1 MYNTL
6 PTIANPTKQS
16 SCDNTSPL
24 DFENWLYSNG
34 YPEDGEKLT
43 RCANMISH
51 YACPAGH
58 NFYYRQFC
66 GREYCPIC
74 GAKDS
79 YYHKRRV
86 SRAAE
91 HFLWESPWGN
101 LVYTMPKHISE
112 SHLSKRYLRILQK
125 AVWEITRDNFGIEGV
140 SVTIHL
146 LGRAEKGLHVHFEV
160 LFCLTR
166 TGGKGLVP
174 QIVIE
179 KTKKAWRNKLNEI
192 FKLDLDKV
200 DVRYSF
206 AASKPKKWH
215 KLNYIHRSVCT
226 EDAMLKL
233 SDDDKRYILSL
244 KGFHRNRYFGAMAG
258 RNLHKWLRKYWAPL
272 RIREIPAI
280 ERRVCP
286 ICKVRLRYQGRL
298 WITDIP
304 YSQVEQYNDSIWVDR
319 MVAAHRRSLKIHDG
333 AEKCDVKE
341 QKKSKAIHKT
351 TAVHQAQVFDF
362 FRDCPQIEKQ
372 KKRPII

>member
-6 PTIANPTKQS
+6 PTIAIPTPETS
-16 SCDNTSPL
+16 YDNSPL
-24 DFENWLYSNG
+24 LNFENWLLFNG
-34 YPEDGEKLT
+34 HTEDGEKLA
-43 RCANMISH
+43 RCATSVSH
-51 YACPAGH
+51 YQCPQEH

-79 YYHKRRV
+79 FYHKRRV

-91 HFLWESPWGN
+91 HFLWDCPWGN
-101 LVYTMPKHISE
+101 LVFTMPKHISE

-125 AVWEITRDNFGIEGV
+125 AVWEISRDNFGIEGA

-160 LFCLTR
+160 LFCITR
-166 TGGKGLVP
+166 TGGKGVVP
-174 QIVIE
+174 KIVID

-192 FKLDLDKV
+192 FNLNLDKI
-200 DVRYSF
+200 DLRYSF
-206 AASKPKKWH
+206 VTSKPKKWH

-244 KGFHRNRYFGAMAG
+244 KGYHRNRYYGCMAG

-272 RIREIPAI
+272 RVVEVPAI

-319 MVAAHRRSLKIHDG
+319 AVMASLRMLR
-333 AEKCDVKE
+333 ANEPDVNVE
-341 QKKSKAIHKT
+341 KSKLRGT
-351 TAVHQAQVFDF
+351 P
-362 FRDCPQIEKQ
+362 PQTPETQDNKSTHCSERQ
-372 KKRPII
+372 LLMAL